1 MPGTLLAAFAA
12 PQVASRAMEMPRA
25 VASNVEIR
33 GSRILLTGASGGL
46 GGSIARELAR
56 RGAEVVLTARRADVL
71 DALSASTGGEV
82 VVADLANPADVE
94 RLAAAAAEC
103 DILVLNAG
111 VGDDPALADESP
123 EHVDFVLDVNL
134 RAPIQLAVAFAQ
146 RKLAEGRPASIVLVG
161 SLSGLAATPNT
172 RMYNA
177 TKFGLRGFA
186 HALRQDLDGTGIG
199 VSLVSPGFIRDA
211 GMFAAGDVDLPPGV
225 RTKSPQDVANGVVKA
240 IESNAAEVF
249 VAPVELRLGA
259 TFATVAPG
267 WSAAIQKR
275 MGVAEMKLPD
285 ATSS

>member
-1 MPGTLLAAFAA
+1 MELPHTAAS
-12 PQVASRAMEMPRA
+12 P
-25 VASNVEIR
+25 VEIR
-33 GSRILLTGASGGL
+33 GSRILVTGASGGL

-56 RGAEVVLTARRADVL
+56 RGAEVVLTARRRDVL
-71 DALSASTGGEV
+71 DALSTETGGEV
-82 VVADLANPADVE
+82 VVADLSNPADVD
-94 RLAAAAAEC
+94 RLSSDAAGC
-103 DILVLNAG
+103 DVLVLNAG
-111 VGDDPALADESP
+111 VGDDPALEEETS
-123 EHVDFVLDVNL
+123 EHIDFLIDVNL

-146 RKLAEGRPASIVLVG
+146 HKLAQHQVAERRPASIVLVG

-186 HALRQDLDGTGIG
+186 HALRQDLDGRGIG

-211 GMFAAGDVDLPPGV
+211 GMFAEGDVDLPPGV

-240 IESNAAEVF
+240 IESNTPEVF

-267 WSAAIQKR
+267 LSAAIQKR
-275 MGVAEMKLPD
+275 IGVAEMKSPD
-285 ATSS
+285 TASS

>member
-1 MPGTLLAAFAA
+1 MELPHTAAS
-12 PQVASRAMEMPRA
+12 P
-25 VASNVEIR
+25 VEIR
-33 GSRILLTGASGGL
+33 GSRILVTGASGGL

-56 RGAEVVLTARRADVL
+56 RGAEVVLTARRRDVL
-71 DALSASTGGEV
+71 DALSTETGGEV
-82 VVADLANPADVE
+82 VVADLSNPADVD
-94 RLAAAAAEC
+94 RLSSDAAGC
-103 DILVLNAG
+103 DVLVLNAG
-111 VGDDPALADESP
+111 VGDDPALEEETS
-123 EHVDFVLDVNL
+123 EHIDFLIDVNL

-146 RKLAEGRPASIVLVG
+146 HKLAQHQVAERRPASIVLVG

-186 HALRQDLDGTGIG
+186 HALRQDLDGRGIG

-211 GMFAAGDVDLPPGV
+211 GMFAEGDVDLPPGV

-240 IESNAAEVF
+240 IESNTPEVF

-267 WSAAIQKR
+267 LSAAVQKR
-275 MGVAEMKLPD
+275 IGVAEMKSPD
-285 ATSS
+285 TASS